1 MAQAREI
8 VTLRAR
14 GKEFANWTGLTLSR
28 SLDSFPS
35 AFSVSMSAGQPGT
48 INPLGIA
55 TGDPVEV
62 YLGRELLLTGYA
74 EEVTESRGKSGRL
87 RSVSGRSRAVDAM
100 CSCTGE
106 PPEFLGGYLDSIAT
120 ALAAPYGLSV
130 ASEVVTLEPLA
141 RWAPEPGETVIGAL
155 ERLCH
160 AAGAFVTDDAAGN
173 LILAV
178 KGMTAAAA
186 LDAAACTEIEV
197 KCSSADRYSEYRVY
211 GQRRGDDAV
220 FAADAATPVAIV
232 QDSAIERYRMLVVMA
247 DQQADIAACGRRGVW
262 EAVTRAGR
270 SAVVTLTV
278 PGWRDGDG
286 ALYAPN
292 VLRRVE
298 DSDLGVWAELLVT
311 DVTLR
316 LDSGGTLTE
325 MTLMPPGAFELQPP
339 EERKKP
345 VTSGFRSWWNRATTA
360 LDKAVPGKGAKAA
373 APHEDWFD

>member
-1 MAQAREI
+1 MAQTREM

-14 GKEFANWTGLTLSR
+14 GKEFGNWTGLSLSR
-28 SLDSFPS
+28 SIDSFPS

-106 PPEFLGGYLDSIAT
+106 PSEFLGGYLDSIAT

-130 ASEVVTLEPLA
+130 ASDVVSLEPLA

-160 AAGAFVTDDAAGN
+160 DAGAFVTDDAAGN

-186 LDAAACTEIEV
+186 IDAAACPEMSV

-211 GQRRGDDAV
+211 GQRRGDQRKP
-220 FAADAATPVAIV
+220 AAR
-232 QDSAIERYRMLVVMA
+232 Q
-247 DQQADIAACGRRGVW
+247 G
-262 EAVTRAGR
+262 
-270 SAVVTLTV
+270 
-278 PGWRDGDG
+278 
-286 ALYAPN
+286 
-292 VLRRVE
+292 
-298 DSDLGVWAELLVT
+298 
-311 DVTLR
+311 
-316 LDSGGTLTE
+316 
-325 MTLMPPGAFELQPP
+325 
-339 EERKKP
+339 
-345 VTSGFRSWWNRATTA
+345 
-360 LDKAVPGKGAKAA
+360 
-373 APHEDWFD
+373 